1 MYDLIVV
8 GGGIAGLY
16 TIYKYLEII
25 KEKNKL
31 IKSKKDKIQPRIL
44 LIESTSRLGGRIHT
58 VYKEN
63 KDLNDKSQSKKPL
76 IYEAGGARFSKSHK
90 LLFELIKEFKLE
102 NKLYPLTS
110 EKVFISSDNPTK
122 EIKITN
128 QLDKILQEIL
138 TRIEEKQKQ
147 NPKLFTEEYLLS
159 KTFHQIANEISPK
172 LINDFTQFYPYYSEI
187 YVMNARDAIISLK
200 RDFMSNIQYYV
211 LSGGIEIIIE
221 KLVEII
227 KPKIDII
234 LDTTL
239 TDFKIDTID
248 YDSNICYN
256 VLTKNKNKNNNNKNF
271 KTSKLVLAIPSKNLL
286 ELPFIQKEKLKR
298 FSNVS
303 LKLLV
308 KMVSPQ
314 PLFRIYAKYKTPW
327 LSHQVITDSP
337 LKFIIPCDNTGL
349 IMISYTDGL
358 YTKFW
363 LKLYQQSQKKLLE
376 VLNKKVKEL
385 FPNIEIPEIE
395 WLDANPYWESG
406 AHYWIPRKT
415 NIDATQLENE
425 IRHPLNNLWIVG
437 EAFSNH
443 QAWIEGSL
451 DTSLKAVMLF

>member
-1 MYDLIVV
+1 MYNLIVV

-16 TIYKYLEII
+16 TIYKYLETV

-31 IKSKKDKIQPRIL
+31 IKTKKDKIQPRIL

-63 KDLNDKSQSKKPL
+63 PNDKSKKPL
-76 IYEAGGARFSKSHK
+76 VYEAGGARFSKNHK

-102 NKLYPLTS
+102 SKLYPLKS

-128 QLDKILQEIL
+128 QLDKILLEIL

-147 NPKLFTEEYLLS
+147 NPTLFTEEYLLS

-172 LINDFTQFYPYYSEI
+172 LINEFTQFYPYYSEI
-187 YVMNARDAIISLK
+187 YIMNARDAIISLK
-200 RDFMSNIQYYV
+200 RDFMSNVQYYV

-221 KLVEII
+221 KLVAII

-248 YDSNICYN
+248 DDSNIRYN
-256 VLTKNKNKNNNNKNF
+256 LLTKNKNNKNKNF

-286 ELPFIQKEKLKR
+286 ELPFIQKEKLKN

-303 LKLLV
+303 LKSLV

-337 LKFIIPCDNTGL
+337 LKFIIPYDNTGL

-437 EAFSNH
+437 EAFSNY

-451 DTSLKAVMLF
+451 DTAQKAVMLF

>member
-16 TIYKYLEII
+16 TIYKYLEIV

-31 IKSKKDKIQPRIL
+31 KSKNDKIKPRIL

-58 VYKEN
+58 IIKLNKEN
-63 KDLNDKSQSKKPL
+63 PNDKSKKPL
-76 IYEAGGARFSKSHK
+76 VYEAGGARFSKSHK

-102 NKLYPLTS
+102 SKLYPLTS

-147 NPKLFTEEYLLS
+147 NPKSYTEEYLLS
-159 KTFHQIANEISPK
+159 KTFHQIAKEISPK
-172 LINDFTQFYPYYSEI
+172 LIDDFTQLYPYYSEVYI
-187 YVMNARDAIISLK
+187 MNARDAIINLK
-200 RDFMSNIQYYV
+200 RDFMSNVQYYI
-211 LSGGIEIIIE
+211 LSGGIEVIIQ
-221 KLVEII
+221 KLVSVI

-234 LDTTL
+234 LDAPL
-239 TDFKIDTID
+239 TDFNIDTINEND
-248 YDSNICYN
+248 INICYN
-256 VLTKNKNKNNNNKNF
+256 VLTKKKNF

-303 LKLLV
+303 LKSLV

-337 LKFIIPCDNTGL
+337 LRFIIPCDNTGL

-406 AHYWIPRKT
+406 AHYWTPRKT

>member
-16 TIYKYLEII
+16 TIYKYLELV

-31 IKSKKDKIQPRIL
+31 IKTKNDKIQPRIL

-58 VYKEN
+58 IIKEN
-63 KDLNDKSQSKKPL
+63 PNPNDKSKSKNKKPL
-76 IYEAGGARFSKSHK
+76 VYEAGGARFSKKHK
-90 LLFELIKEFKLE
+90 LLFELIKDFKLE
-102 NKLYPLTS
+102 SKLYPLHS
-110 EKVFISSDNPTK
+110 EKVFISSDNPTQ

-128 QLDKILQEIL
+128 QFDKNLLELL
-138 TRIEEKQKQ
+138 TRIEEKQKH
-147 NPKLFTEEYLLS
+147 NPKSFTEEYLLS
-159 KTFHQIANEISPK
+159 KTFSQIVNEISPK
-172 LINDFTQFYPYYSEI
+172 LMDDFNKFNPYYSEI
-187 YVMNARDAIISLK
+187 YIMNARDAIINLK
-200 RDFMSNIQYYV
+200 RDFMSNVQYYV
-211 LSGGIEIIIE
+211 LNGGIEVIIK
-221 KLVEII
+221 KLVSII

-234 LDTTL
+234 LDIPL
-239 TDFKIDTID
+239 IDFNIDTID
-248 YDSNICYN
+248 DDSNISYN
-256 VLTKNKNKNNNNKNF
+256 VLTKNKNF

-286 ELPFIQKEKLKR
+286 ELPFIQKDKQKK

-303 LKLLV
+303 LKSLV

-314 PLFRIYAKYKTPW
+314 PLFRIYAKYKTSW

-385 FPNIEIPEIE
+385 FPNIEIPEME

-451 DTSLKAVMLF
+451 DTALKAIMLF